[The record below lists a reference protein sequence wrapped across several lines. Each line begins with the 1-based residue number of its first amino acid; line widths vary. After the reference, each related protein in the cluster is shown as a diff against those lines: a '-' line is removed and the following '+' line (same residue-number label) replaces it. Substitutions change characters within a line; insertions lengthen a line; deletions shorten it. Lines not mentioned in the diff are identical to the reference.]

1 MEFSGIVFELVRN
14 LMSFGDNLD
23 MVCKNMCLTWT
34 QKIISAK
41 KKDKRISNEFSKKEH
56 LSSTNY
62 KRTEDH

>member
-41 KKDKRISNEFSKKEH
+41 KDKRISNEFPKK
-56 LSSTNY
+56 NI
-62 KRTEDH
+62 